1 MQRGLCFSLEQTGS
15 DASGPHGALR
25 SAVEQTAEHHHKGE
39 HDKIPETAHAMA
51 DETGNDHKDRAADG
65 KDRQDIVLP
74 DGGALLLADPLD
86 EHRDI
91 ERIDR
96 DDRQLRRVKQEGDA
110 LEDRAR
116 EDRLVAPGAGEVGKV
131 EVQTPEAA
139 QQQAMT
145 AELLGIFVCSST
157 RENIW
162 VAGPL
167 PRAATE

>member
-15 DASGPHGALR
+15 GASGPHGALR

-39 HDKIPETAHAMA
+39 HDEIPEAPHTVA

-139 QQQAMT
+139 QQQ
-145 AELLGIFVCSST
+145 LLGIFVCSST